1 MGVICVV
8 PAALSPPGGGQS
20 YQSRRPAPDGQLPHL
35 WIPRSVVSREGGTMG
50 PRRSRARIRARHAAA
65 MVALICACTATGV
78 SYGAAGARGTCS
90 TADAARVSTWAPAIR
105 PAVAYARSRHGDVSF
120 AIRVNARG
128 WGFRSE
134 HVVAT
139 ASVLKA
145 MLLVAY
151 LDMPSVRR
159 RALTRADAA
168 LLAPMIRRSDNTAA
182 TIVRDRVGDG
192 RLVALAHA
200 AGMRHFRPAAIWG
213 LSETTASDQA
223 RFFLRID
230 SFVVRRHRRF
240 ALGQLA
246 SVIPSQRW
254 GIGRLRLPGWS
265 VYFKGGWGTGTG
277 KVDHQVA
284 LLVHGCTRVSVA
296 IMTTDDGTHAYGKQ
310 TLYGMAARLLRGLP
324 AFPGP
329 TPDPEYRPNV

>member
-1 MGVICVV
+1 MSSPGLMTTRNRPRRIA
-8 PAALSPPGGGQS
+8 AALVACVCASGLA
-20 YQSRRPAPDGQLPHL
+20 PAVL
-35 WIPRSVVSREGGTMG
+35 S
-50 PRRSRARIRARHAAA
+50 
-65 MVALICACTATGV
+65 
-78 SYGAAGARGTCS
+78 GAAGAGVPCRA
-90 TADAARVSTWAPAIR
+90 ADTVRVASWSPGIAPAI
-105 PAVAYARSRHGDVSF
+105 AYARTRRGDISF
-120 AIRVNARG
+120 AVRVNARR
-128 WGFRSE
+128 WDYRAE

-151 LDMPSVRR
+151 LDQASVRG

-182 TIVRDRVGDG
+182 TRVRDIVGDR
-192 RLVALAHA
+192 RLVALARA

-213 LSETTASDQA
+213 LSETSASDQA

-230 SFVVRRHRRF
+230 SFVVARHRRF

-277 KVDHQVA
+277 RVDHQVV
-284 LLVHGCTRVSVA
+284 LLVHGCSRVSVA
-296 IMTTDDGTHAYGKQ
+296 IMTTADGTHAYGKQ
-310 TLYGMAARLLRGLP
+310 TLYGMAGRLLRGLP
-324 AFPGP
+324 AFPSLRAGAGNH
-329 TPDPEYRPNV
+329 PNV